1 MSKSFCV
8 RECHLLAH
16 VDLEKHSR
24 SAMIGFNRMTRLPP
38 TDSFFNFSG
47 VPAGGQQKRIQ
58 LGTVRSLA
66 FLSGLRILRC
76 CGCGVGWPL
85 YLRFAPL
92 AWEPPYALGPS
103 RVCDL
108 CHSSWQPRILNLLS
122 KAGDQTLN
130 LMVPS
135 QIRFHCATRGAP

>member
-76 CGCGVGWPL
+76 CGCGVGWLL

-92 AWEPPYALGPS
+92 AWEPPYALGVALKKKKQKNFS
-103 RVCDL
+103 N
-108 CHSSWQPRILNLLS
+108 ILQDNSLLS
-122 KAGDQTLN
+122 HNSCISSPTDMKMLEIEN
-130 LMVPS
+130 
-135 QIRFHCATRGAP
+135 